1 MEFLTVMAIP
11 LAALGGGLLVLL
23 FSADK
28 LVGASEEI
36 GRAFGV
42 PPFIIG
48 ITVLAVGTSLP
59 ELVTALFAIV
69 DGSGEIVA
77 GTVVG
82 SNIAN
87 LLLILGVAAF
97 FAKDFEIHWD
107 ILHGDVPILFGSLL
121 LLVFVILPVSGGD
134 METYRAV
141 ALRAETAPT
150 GMGSSAVIT
159 FWEGLVLIAGYL
171 LYLHYYFYHSPTG
184 DGAAAKG
191 KPDHSERP
199 ASLMKP
205 GVWIVIGLIGVPIGA
220 NFTVEGAV
228 NLAAFLLVGKEVIA
242 ASMIAFGTSL
252 PELVVAVSAVRRGNH
267 EMALG
272 NVIGSNIF
280 NTFVVLGVAALLAP
294 FVGLQQPLPV
304 GENSILFLQVPY
316 YVGTVILYLVIVMD
330 KRLTRTEG
338 LMILLA
344 YVLFIGKLFSWL

>member
-1 MEFLTVMAIP
+1 MSP
-11 LAALGGGLLVLL
+11 
-23 FSADK
+23 SAEK
-28 LVGASEEI
+28 LVSASEEI
-36 GRAFGV
+36 GLTLGV
-42 PPFIIG
+42 PPFLMG

-97 FAKDFEIHWD
+97 FAKNFEIHWD
-107 ILHGDVPILFGSLL
+107 ILHGDVPVLFGSVL
-121 LLVFVILPVSGGD
+121 LLVFVIVPVSGGD
-134 METYRAV
+134 LETYRAV
-141 ALRAETAPT
+141 AARAATSPT

-171 LYLHYYFYHSPTG
+171 LYLHYYFFHAPTSS
-184 DGAAAKG
+184 GAAAEG
-191 KPDHSERP
+191 GPDNPER
-199 ASLMKP
+199 ATSMVKP
-205 GVWIVIGLIGVPIGA
+205 GLWIAIGLIGVPIGA
-220 NFTVEGAV
+220 NYTVEGAV
-228 NLAAFLLVGKEVIA
+228 SMAAFLLVGKEVIA

-280 NTFVVLGVAALLAP
+280 NTFVVLGVPALLAP

-316 YVGTVILYLVIVMD
+316 YVGAVILYLVIVMD

-344 YVLFIGKLFSWL
+344 YVLFIGKLFSWF